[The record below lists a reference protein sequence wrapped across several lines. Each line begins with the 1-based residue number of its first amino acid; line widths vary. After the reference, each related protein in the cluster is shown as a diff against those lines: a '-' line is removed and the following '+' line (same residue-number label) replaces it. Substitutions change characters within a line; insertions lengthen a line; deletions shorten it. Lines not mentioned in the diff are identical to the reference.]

1 MQLYDFQK
9 EAIDLTRQA
18 FRNNKR
24 VILSLPTGS
33 GKTVIALHIIKKAL
47 EKKYGITPGD
57 RKCPTHHIEYTICP
71 CCKEAICKE
80 CLE

>member
-1 MQLYDFQK
+1 MNK
-9 EAIDLTRQA
+9 EFD
-18 FRNNKR
+18 
-24 VILSLPTGS
+24 
-33 GKTVIALHIIKKAL
+33 KAL